1 MLLLRIVYDSL
12 SALIQVQNGFNI
24 SLLLT
29 SRKDGVGAVIIRE
42 KKMCA
47 CERDKLLTLFYITPI
62 FFFFTLLISL
72 CRFKFTAAVFIFPIF
87 LTLCRGDKEKTH
99 KF

>member
-62 FFFFTLLISL
+62 FFFLLFSFHFVDL
-72 CRFKFTAAVFIFPIF
+72 NLLPRFLYF
-87 LTLCRGDKEKTH
+87 L
-99 KF
+99 FF